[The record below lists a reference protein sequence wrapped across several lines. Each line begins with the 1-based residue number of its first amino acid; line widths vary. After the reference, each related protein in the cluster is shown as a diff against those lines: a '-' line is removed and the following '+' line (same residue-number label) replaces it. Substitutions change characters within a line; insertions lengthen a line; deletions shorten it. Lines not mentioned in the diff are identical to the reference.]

1 MSISLLD
8 VLSCGLAV
16 VVILLIIA
24 LNTGKGYDNN
34 PQKISAVE
42 LTLNGVYDSP
52 TNVKVTWQDQ
62 EERCFI
68 MPISRN
74 LSTIQLTDIID
85 SLGNFFQSNCYAP
98 NFGSES
104 TSKTQKYDFLFHP
117 SSKGMQL
124 EMNFY
129 SDLGFAIE
137 SRMTNVSKGKMI
149 PRAKRMDGLTGSID
163 LKITYRS
170 GVIVRLMQGELE
182 LAKWFL
188 KNVK

>member
-1 MSISLLD
+1 
-8 VLSCGLAV
+8 
-16 VVILLIIA
+16 
-24 LNTGKGYDNN
+24 
-34 PQKISAVE
+34 
-42 LTLNGVYDSP
+42 
-52 TNVKVTWQDQ
+52 
-62 EERCFI
+62 
-68 MPISRN
+68 
-74 LSTIQLTDIID
+74 
-85 SLGNFFQSNCYAP
+85 
-98 NFGSES
+98 
-104 TSKTQKYDFLFHP
+104 
-117 SSKGMQL
+117 MQL